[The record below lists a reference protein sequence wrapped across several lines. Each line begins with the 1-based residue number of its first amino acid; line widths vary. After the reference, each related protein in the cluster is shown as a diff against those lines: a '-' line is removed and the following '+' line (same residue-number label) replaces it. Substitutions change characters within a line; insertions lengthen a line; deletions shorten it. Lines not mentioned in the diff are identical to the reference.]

1 MSNEPLFAYLRSE
14 CCVCGKEFYR
24 QCEDW
29 GWTYKGQMCCSYKC
43 MRIREREE
51 EDKIKNKIHKQ
62 LEGVPQPDKIR
73 KKIRMPKKEGREIT
87 MEQREKALRMLL
99 STNATY
105 EEIGRQCKMGRTK
118 VGELARGYGI
128 ARARGRKVGKKLE
141 KREKVESRK

>member
-43 MRIREREE
+43 MRIRERDEE
-51 EDKIKNKIHKQ
+51 TKIKNKIRTQ
-62 LEGVPQPDKIR
+62 LQGEPQSET
-73 KKIRMPKKEGREIT
+73 KKKKYKMPKMEGREIT

-118 VGELARGYGI
+118 VGELARGFGI
-128 ARARGRKVGKKLE
+128 KRRRG
-141 KREKVESRK
+141 KRTEAV